1 MIPIS
6 KRSLMSGIMLL
17 SFAFLSWYGIG
28 CGSEEALEGEE
39 PVATT
44 RWEYPDPGAPENWGS
59 LTDEFRT
66 CEAGVEQSP
75 VNLAG
80 YALSDAAPP
89 AFSYASAATAARNN
103 GHAVYLDYGGEDF
116 VEVDRQRYQLEG
128 IHSHSPGE
136 HLLDG
141 EQFAAE
147 LHLVHQNRDG
157 NLAVVGLLFRLGEHS
172 PLVQKLLDAAP
183 DVGVSVDLSAGP
195 FAADYVP
202 DNLNHYGYDGSLT
215 TPPCTEGVRWIVMRH
230 ISTVSQEQANELRKL
245 SGGPNSRSVQPL
257 GDRHIFAT
265 TSLDR

>member
-28 CGSEEALEGEE
+28 CGYEEALEGEE

-89 AFSYASAATAARNN
+89 PSCITQKSPWPAPNPPDGGCIVAS
-103 GHAVYLDYGGEDF
+103 
-116 VEVDRQRYQLEG
+116 
-128 IHSHSPGE
+128 
-136 HLLDG
+136 
-141 EQFAAE
+141 
-147 LHLVHQNRDG
+147 
-157 NLAVVGLLFRLGEHS
+157 
-172 PLVQKLLDAAP
+172 
-183 DVGVSVDLSAGP
+183 SVMP
-195 FAADYVP
+195 
-202 DNLNHYGYDGSLT
+202 
-215 TPPCTEGVRWIVMRH
+215 
-230 ISTVSQEQANELRKL
+230 
-245 SGGPNSRSVQPL
+245 
-257 GDRHIFAT
+257 
-265 TSLDR
+265 